1 MLRVATDVGGTFTDL
16 VYFEIDEK
24 SKTANLT
31 DSGNDKAEII
41 LKERK
46 IINEGTLYDISNVAV
61 VHHIN
66 QALRANK
73 LFEKDFQTA
82 CEGAD
87 RVLGDI
93 DIDTNAK
100 EIIIEMVYQMGEG
113 GVSKFKG
120 MLSALSDGRYTDA
133 SDEMI
138 DSLWYRQTPNR
149 ASALALAMREIDVA

>member
-1 MLRVATDVGGTFTDL
+1 MP
-16 VYFEIDEK
+16 FEE
-24 SKTANLT
+24 
-31 DSGNDKAEII
+31 
-41 LKERK
+41 LKERIKKHEGYRVDVYKCSEGFDTGGYGHK
-46 IINEGTLYDISNVAV
+46 IIPGEEIPTTEEGWNT
-61 VHHIN
+61 
-66 QALRANK
+66 

>member
-1 MLRVATDVGGTFTDL
+1 MP
-16 VYFEIDEK
+16 FEK
-24 SKTANLT
+24 
-31 DSGNDKAEII
+31 
-41 LKERK
+41 LKEWIKKHEGYRVDVYKCSEGFDTGGYGHK
-46 IINEGTLYDISNVAV
+46 IIPGEEIPTTEEGW
-61 VHHIN
+61 
-66 QALRANK
+66 NK
-73 LFEKDFQTA
+73 LFEKDFQNA